1 MKRTT
6 GDIQT
11 WLPSTIVQYN
21 KMRFKHS
28 STHHFYIQKSAMVS
42 PLSHLVM
49 HLLMAGI
56 QSNLVNLSDNIRQL
70 ITTARQ
76 PITTQDS
83 NVPFPQ

>member
-1 MKRTT
+1 
-6 GDIQT
+6 
-11 WLPSTIVQYN
+11 
-21 KMRFKHS
+21 MRFKHP

-42 PLSHLVM
+42 LLSHLVT
-49 HLLMAGI
+49 HLLMAEI
-56 QSNLVNLSDNIRQL
+56 QSNLQNLPDNIRQL